1 MFEHLFG
8 YADGMTDPEARHA
21 PVSGSPRNLTASRAP
36 QQLPAR
42 LVANRDLPTAVPVRP
57 QGNVPVIVR
66 IVWSDGAEEW
76 RPARAVRWTATHVM
90 VAWRDD
96 EANPRSERHEWLK
109 AGDVARSVSWL
120 VPPGRP
126 S

>member
-1 MFEHLFG
+1 
-8 YADGMTDPEARHA
+8 
-21 PVSGSPRNLTASRAP
+21 
-36 QQLPAR
+36 
-42 LVANRDLPTAVPVRP
+42 
-57 QGNVPVIVR
+57 
-66 IVWSDGAEEW
+66 
-76 RPARAVRWTATHVM
+76 M

-120 VPPGRP
+120 VPPVRP

>member
-1 MFEHLFG
+1 
-8 YADGMTDPEARHA
+8 MTEPDA
-21 PVSGSPRNLTASRAP
+21 PAQSAGPGQVRGGTRSTVP
-36 QQLPAR
+36 QHGPGR
-42 LVANRDLPTAVPVRP
+42 LVANRDLPSTVPVRP
-57 QGNVPVIVR
+57 QGNLPVIVR
-66 IVWSDGAEEW
+66 VVWSDGTEEW

-120 VPPGRP
+120 VPPVRP

>member
-1 MFEHLFG
+1 
-8 YADGMTDPEARHA
+8 MTDPEVRAASA
-21 PVSGSPRNLTASRAP
+21 PVSGSPRGGAASRAP
-36 QQLPAR
+36 QQPPGR

-109 AGDVARSVSWL
+109 AGDVARSVSWF
-120 VPPGRP
+120 VPPRRR

>member
-1 MFEHLFG
+1 
-8 YADGMTDPEARHA
+8 MTDPEARTGGA
-21 PVSGSPRNLTASRAP
+21 PESGSLRDPTASRAR
-36 QQLPAR
+36 QQPPAR

-66 IVWSDGAEEW
+66 VVWSDGAEEW

>member
-1 MFEHLFG
+1 M
-8 YADGMTDPEARHA
+8 
-21 PVSGSPRNLTASRAP
+21 P
-36 QQLPAR
+36 QHGPGR
-42 LVANRDLPTAVPVRP
+42 LVANRDLPSTVPVRP
-57 QGNVPVIVR
+57 QGNLPVIVR
-66 IVWSDGAEEW
+66 VVWSDGTEEW

-120 VPPGRP
+120 VPPVRP

>member
-1 MFEHLFG
+1 M
-8 YADGMTDPEARHA
+8 ADRGASTSPVGPRPAAAPAGSART
-21 PVSGSPRNLTASRAP
+21 VT
-36 QQLPAR
+36 R
-42 LVANRDLPTAVPVRP
+42 LVANRDLPTSVPVRP

-66 IVWSDGAEEW
+66 VVWSDGMEEW
-76 RPARAVRWTATHVM
+76 RPARAVRWTSTHVM

-120 VPPGRP
+120 VPPVRP
-126 S
+126 A